1 MEVDAEKLIVL
12 VEARLSIYNYTLKD
26 HHNKD
31 FINILWEEIAKEVGS
46 TSKYNLS

>member
-12 VEARLSIYNYTLKD
+12 VEARPPIYNYTLKD

-31 FINILWEEIAKEVGS
+31 VINMFWEEIATEVGS
-46 TSKYNLS
+46 TSKYNLN